1 MGKREPLTGR
11 LIATLAVILFAVLC
25 VMPFI
30 WMISA
35 SFKYEIDVMNVPFKL
50 IEKRVNLRNY
60 SIVWNESNF
69 PRYYLNSLKV
79 TFLSLLGNLCLT
91 TLAAYGFARLRF
103 RGKNIIFS
111 LYLAT
116 MMIPDQVTL
125 LPKYLYFSSLGLT
138 NNHLSLILPAMFN
151 VFGVFL
157 MRSYFET
164 IPFDITEAAVVD
176 GAGQF
181 RIFAQVITPL
191 TRPGLMTL
199 LLLSFTWSWNDYLN
213 PLIYLSRDRLLTIT
227 VGLARF
233 QESASTNYALI
244 MAGAAI
250 SLFPILVLF
259 VFTQKYF
266 IESFAMTGIKG

>member
-1 MGKREPLTGR
+1 MGKEKSLVGR
-11 LIATLAVILFAVLC
+11 IFATLVVGLFALLC
-25 VMPFI
+25 VMPFV
-30 WMISA
+30 WMISS
-35 SFKYEIDVMNVPFKL
+35 SFKYEIDVMNFPFKL
-50 IEKRVNLRNY
+50 IEDRVNMRNY
-60 SIVWNESNF
+60 AIVWNESNF
-69 PRYYLNSLKV
+69 PQYYLNSLKV
-79 TFLSLLGNLCLT
+79 TFLSLLGNLCFT

-103 RGKNIIFS
+103 RGKEIIFS

-157 MRSYFET
+157 MRGYFET

-181 RIFAQVITPL
+181 RIFAQVIAPL

-250 SLFPILVLF
+250 SLFPILGLF
-259 VFTQKYF
+259 IFTQKYF

>member
-1 MGKREPLTGR
+1 MDKRKPLMGR
-11 LIATLAVILFAVLC
+11 IFATLVVALFAFLC
-25 VMPFI
+25 VMPFA
-30 WMISA
+30 WMIST
-35 SFKYEIDVMNVPFKL
+35 SFKYEIDVMNVPFKF
-50 IEKRVNLRNY
+50 IEDRVNVRNY

-79 TFLSLLGNLCLT
+79 TFLSLLGNLCFT

-103 RGKNIIFS
+103 RGKEIIFS

-116 MMIPDQVTL
+116 MMIPDQVIL

-157 MRSYFET
+157 MRGYFET

-181 RIFAQVITPL
+181 RIFAQVIAPL

-213 PLIYLSRDRLLTIT
+213 PLIYLSRDQLLTIT